1 VLSSSKKTTASLL
14 LLALFS
20 SKRFGCVF
28 LMRSVSLSSLFVV
41 FFFFRDMIRCFLTV
55 VPLRVKKNGRTVKT
69 KKKKKKEKNT
79 DDKN

>member
-1 VLSSSKKTTASLL
+1 
-14 LLALFS
+14 
-20 SKRFGCVF
+20 
-28 LMRSVSLSSLFVV
+28 
-41 FFFFRDMIRCFLTV
+41 MIRCFLTV

>member
-1 VLSSSKKTTASLL
+1 MSSSKKTTASLL

-28 LMRSVSLSSLFVV
+28 TRARILLNALCFFV
-41 FFFFRDMIRCFLTV
+41 FFRDMIRCSNTV